1 MRKSQLKDYDIN
13 LITRCCGTS
22 ERRKS
27 EWGRENGVN
36 FEKGSWLPFSIIISC
51 NEHHRARRFRRA
63 FNALR
68 ETIPVGLFEPRGRL
82 PSEFPPF
89 PLCVHIEEG
98 RGSVMGHNKLS
109 LTEETRVNLD
119 DTQVYRYC
127 RRRLIGFSCNEINL
141 CSVSKTEPRS
151 QQTFY

>member
-1 MRKSQLKDYDIN
+1 M
-13 LITRCCGTS
+13 
-22 ERRKS
+22 ERRNEGKVNEDERTS
-27 EWGRENGVN
+27 VN

-98 RGSVMGHNKLS
+98 RGRGGKRYGTQQAVVDRGNARQPRRYTGLS
-109 LTEETRVNLD
+109 IL
-119 DTQVYRYC
+119 QA
-127 RRRLIGFSCNEINL
+127 SIN
-141 CSVSKTEPRS
+141 RI
-151 QQTFY
+151 